1 MYFNVLIII
10 FFAKLILLS
19 FFKEKIVFLFFQIYR
34 TLLFKYTKY
43 IYCLGFF
50 YLLSIGFTFIQAHPQ
65 HVNFT
70 ENKGQWQ
77 KKVAFKA
84 DLDGGALF
92 VESNCF
98 TYNFYN
104 KTAFHQNHI
113 HKNGKLKKVNS
124 HAFKMNFLNAASTVE
139 FRKDDKSKARKNFF
153 IGKNPEN
160 WSSNVPSWGKI
171 AAQSVYPGIDMETE
185 GIQNGIKYQFKVA
198 PFANYRLIQLQ
209 FEGLDRIW
217 VLNNELHLKT
227 SVNEMIDQ
235 APVAWQVVE
244 GKNVNIKCNYILKD
258 NVVSFELGANYNP
271 SVELIIDPVLVFASY
286 TGSTADNFGLTATYD
301 NNGNLY
307 AGGLIYNVGYPTT
320 LGAYDDSYNGVAQY
334 GRTDIAISKFD
345 STGATLLYS
354 TYLGGANN
362 TEVVQS
368 MVVNSLNE
376 LCLYGSTSSND
387 FPITSNAY
395 DTTFNGGVLFQAQS
409 NGTYFDNGTDIFV
422 SKFSVD
428 GSQLLAS
435 TYFGG
440 TDNDGVNTTAAL
452 TFNYGDFYRGE
463 INVDFDDN
471 IIIGSCTNSNDY
483 PITSNAVQLTKGNL
497 QDGCIFKMDGNLQT
511 LMYST
516 FIGGNQDDAIY
527 AIATSGTDV
536 YATGGTISTDI
547 QTNADSY
554 HPNYLGGPADGI
566 VAKISTVGIANT
578 RISYIGTVDYD
589 QCFFIQLD
597 AQENVFLYGQTN
609 SPTFPYIG
617 GVYQNANS
625 GQFIIKLDSLLNNVL
640 ISTTFGNGNGTPN
653 ISPSAFLVD
662 DCGHIYISGWGGNIL
677 TGVATNNMPLTNN
690 AFQSTT
696 DGFNFYL
703 AVFEHDMDSLI
714 YATYFGGGTSHEHV
728 DGGTSRFDKKGIVYQ
743 AVCAGCG
750 SNDDFPTTP
759 GAWSNTNNSSNC
771 NEGVFKFDFEIG
783 IVSADFT
790 ASPLSGCSPLTVN
803 FSTSNTS
810 NYFWDFGNNDT
821 TSTELNPIRTF
832 TTPGVYPV
840 IFITRNI
847 NSCNLADT
855 IVKYITV
862 NQGLTADFSNTIV
875 PCENTINFTDLTINT
890 FPSASSWLWSFGDNT
905 TSTLQNPIHTYA
917 EGGNYTVQLTVSDT
931 AGCSGTV
938 DTVITLSTLQA
949 QESIL
954 TFCGNNNVNFNA
966 QPDSAGAYLWNF
978 GIPAAPGNTS
988 PLQQT
993 DYLYPDTGVYNAYL
1007 VVYWGTNNQCSD
1019 TSFFDVNINPPF
1031 VASIEHNQDS
1041 CSNQVQFTETTNNT
1055 LNPSVQWQWN
1065 FGDGQ
1070 NSTFQNPSNN
1080 FTAGNYLVS
1089 LIVTAENG
1097 CIDTVTTPV
1106 NIKNYE
1112 PYSINNDT
1120 LLCLVPTELLL
1131 QATGGD
1137 FYIWQ
1142 PPSLFN
1148 NPFSSNQLVNIS
1160 SDTSFTVMIGRI
1172 NNEGDTCLQSYSTNI
1187 SVSAISQTNFSIDAE
1202 KDTIFVGE
1210 STPINVV
1217 ISSGNFTF
1225 LWTPAQG
1232 IDNVNTDN
1240 VVATPTVTTEYTL
1253 TVNEGNYCSKS
1264 EKVNIVV
1271 FKADCTAS
1279 SLFVPNTFT
1288 PNGDGKNDKL
1298 FVRGNYIAQLYF
1310 AVYNRWGEKI
1320 FETTDKNIGWD
1331 GYYQG
1336 NLADP
1341 GVFGWYLK
1349 ATCKKGETAE
1359 MKGNVTL
1366 IR

>member
-1 MYFNVLIII
+1 M
-10 FFAKLILLS
+10 
-19 FFKEKIVFLFFQIYR
+19 
-34 TLLFKYTKY
+34 TLLLNYTKNF
-43 IYCLGFF
+43 YCLTLI
-50 YLLSIGFTFIQAHPQ
+50 YLLCAGVSHAHTHSQ

-77 KKVAFKA
+77 SNVAFKA
-84 DLDGGALF
+84 DLEGGALF
-92 VESNCF
+92 VENACF

-104 KTAFHQNHI
+104 KTALHENHI
-113 HKNGKLKKVNS
+113 NKNSKLKVING
-124 HAFKMNFLNAASTVE
+124 HAFRMNFLNSKKEVE
-139 FRKDDKSKARKNFF
+139 FRKFDKSPVLKNYF
-153 IGKNPEN
+153 IGSKSKN
-160 WSSNVPSWGKI
+160 WASKVHSWGNI
-171 AAQSVYPGIDMETE
+171 TAHDIYPGIDMETE

-198 PFANYRLIQLQ
+198 PFSNYKLIQLQ
-209 FEGLDRIW
+209 FEGVDKIW
-217 VLNNELHLKT
+217 VQNNELHLKT
-227 SVNEMIDQ
+227 SLNEMIDQ
-235 APVAWQVVE
+235 APVAWQKID
-244 GKNVNIKCNYILKD
+244 GKNVYVKCNYKLQNNI
-258 NVVSFELGANYNP
+258 VTFELATNYNP
-271 SVELIIDPVLVFASY
+271 KYELIIDPVLVFASY

-301 NNGNLY
+301 DSGNLY

-320 LGAYDDSYNGVAQY
+320 IGAYDNSYNGVAQY

-368 MVVNSLNE
+368 MVVNSQNE
-376 LCLYGSTSSND
+376 LCLYGSTSSDD
-387 FPITSNAY
+387 FPVTSGAY
-395 DTTFNGGVLFQAQS
+395 DTTFNGGTLFQAQS

-422 SKFSVD
+422 CKFSVD

-440 TDNDGVNTTAAL
+440 TENDGVNTTAAL

-463 INVDFDDN
+463 INVDQNDH
-471 IIIGSCTNSNDY
+471 IVIGSCTNSTNY
-483 PITSNAVQLTKGNL
+483 PVTANAVQSVKGNL
-497 QDGCIFKMDGNLQT
+497 QDGCVFQMDSNLQN
-511 LMYST
+511 LLYST
-516 FIGGNQDDAIY
+516 YIGGNQDDAIY
-527 AIATSGTDV
+527 AIAVSGTDV
-536 YATGGTISTDI
+536 YATGGTLSTDI
-547 QTNADSY
+547 QTNSDSY
-554 HPNYLGGPADGI
+554 RPNYSGGTADGM
-566 VAKISTVGIANT
+566 VAKISTLGSANT
-578 RISYIGTVDYD
+578 RISYIGTSDYD
-589 QCFFIQLD
+589 QCFFVQLD

-609 SPTFPYIG
+609 SPAFPYLG

-625 GQFIIKLDSLLNNVL
+625 GQFIVKLDSLLTTAAL
-640 ISTTFGNGNGTPN
+640 STTFGNGSGTPN
-653 ISPSAFLVD
+653 LSPSAFLVD

-677 TGVATNNMPLTNN
+677 TGVPTVNMPLTGN

-790 ASPLSGCSPLTVN
+790 ASPLSGCSPLTVS
-803 FSTSNTS
+803 FSTLNTS

-821 TSTELNPIRTF
+821 TSTEVNPTRTF

-840 IFITRNI
+840 TFITRNI

-862 NQGLTADFSNTIV
+862 NQGLDAEFSNTVV
-875 PCENTINFTDLTINT
+875 PCENIVNFTDLTINS
-890 FPSASSWLWSFGDNT
+890 FPAVTSWQWNFGDNNF
-905 TSTLQNPIHTYA
+905 SSVQNPVHNYA
-917 EGGNYTVQLTVSDT
+917 ASGSYTVQLTVTDT
-931 AGCSGTV
+931 AGCSGTI
-938 DTVITLSTLQA
+938 DTVITLSSLQA
-949 QESIL
+949 QQSLL
-954 TFCGNNNVNFNA
+954 TFCGNNNVTFTA
-966 QPDSAGAYLWNF
+966 LPDSAGAYFWNF
-978 GIPAAPGNTS
+978 GNPTSPGNTS
-988 PLQQT
+988 SLQQSN
-993 DYLYPDTGVYNAYL
+993 YLYPDTGIYNAYL

-1019 TSFFDVNINPPF
+1019 TSFFDVSINPPF
-1031 VASIEHNQDS
+1031 IASFEYDQDS
-1041 CSNQVQFTETTNNT
+1041 CSNSVAFTETTNNT
-1055 LNPSVQWQWN
+1055 NNPSVQWLWS
-1065 FGDGQ
+1065 FGNGQ
-1070 NSTFQNPSNN
+1070 NSSLQNPVNIYN
-1080 FTAGNYLVS
+1080 PGNYTVT

-1097 CIDTVTTPV
+1097 CIDTVDVPV
-1106 NIKNYE
+1106 LIKDYL
-1112 PYSINNDT
+1112 PYSFNKDT
-1120 LLCLVPTELLL
+1120 LLCFVPAEVLL
-1131 QATGGD
+1131 QAGGGD

-1142 PPSLFN
+1142 PANLFN
-1148 NPFSSNQLVNIS
+1148 NPYSSNQLVTIS
-1160 SDTSFTVMIGRI
+1160 SDTSFVVKIGRI
-1172 NNEGDTCLQSYSTNI
+1172 NNEGDTCIQTYQTAI
-1187 SVSAISQTNFSIDAE
+1187 SVASLGLANFSIDAE

-1210 STPINVV
+1210 STPINVD
-1217 ISSGNFTF
+1217 ISSGNYTF
-1225 LWTPAQG
+1225 LWSPSQG

-1240 VVATPTVTTEYTL
+1240 VIATPIVTTEYAL
-1253 TVNEGNYCSKS
+1253 TVTEGNYCSKT

-1271 FKADCTAS
+1271 FKADCTES
-1279 SLFVPNTFT
+1279 SIFVPNTFS

-1298 FVRGNYIAQLYF
+1298 LVRGNYIAQLYF
-1310 AVYNRWGEKI
+1310 ALYNRWGEKI
-1320 FETTDKNIGWD
+1320 FETTDKSVGWD

-1349 ATCKKGETAE
+1349 ATCKEGETTE